1 MLGINYNSFFHTEVC
16 IVMTIFTFI
25 VGIHPLLAVVIITLS
40 KGGGRAK
47 CAYAS
52 RNSQLSPKKL
62 PFVSSVK
69 P

>member
-25 VGIHPLLAVVIITLS
+25 VGIHPLLAVFIITLS

-47 CAYAS
+47 WY
-52 RNSQLSPKKL
+52 KK
-62 PFVSSVK
+62 K
-69 P
+69 